1 MYVYSKQEQEERVV
15 LSPVNSLEV
24 KVGIKQKLKTRVF
37 FIFLFLFSTRP
48 LGWKYNQLL
57 YFAFLMTRNYA

>member
-37 FIFLFLFSTRP
+37 LFSCFCFQQGHWDGNTINFFTLP
-48 LGWKYNQLL
+48 S
-57 YFAFLMTRNYA
+57 